1 MKKRI
6 LIIED
11 DQIVATVYR
20 NLLNNRGYQAEV
32 AVDGPSGLAAV
43 QSFKPDAIL
52 LDIMLPQTSGVE
64 LLQKIRSDST
74 LAEVPVLVFTNAY
87 IPNMVEVARN
97 SGANFVFSKSTLTS
111 RQLLEALAASVPGA
125 PAPLATAFVRRGDS
139 AASAGTGTLSSP
151 TVSTHAPTPT
161 PMAANTGQQNGIQRT
176 PAGAAY
182 PDPFSLPLPAPEA
195 GSSAATEIIY
205 RDRSRSNRPSTT
217 FTAQIHNH
225 SEAPAPDIARL
236 KQDFLQTVDKSITQ
250 LRYNLSELAKAAN
263 EASQSGMLEELHRQV
278 RGIGA
283 NAGFAGFQ
291 PAADLSAAFEVLL
304 RELSEKPKN
313 YNASIQR
320 TTADTVDVL
329 TELLV
334 HRIEDNLLE
343 DPSPDILVVDDE
355 MLSRRAVTFALEKGH
370 LHATDTADPQ
380 EALKLATSQ
389 PYDLIFLDVQ
399 MPGLNGFDLCTQIRA
414 QLVNQKTPVIF
425 VTSMTD
431 FKSRVRS
438 TLSGGTDLIAKPF
451 MFFELTVK
459 AMSTLLRNRAAA
471 LPTKK
476 LKQAA

>member
-52 LDIMLPQTSGVE
+52 LDIMLPHTSGVE
-64 LLQKIRSDST
+64 LLQRIRSDSS
-74 LAEVPVLVFTNAY
+74 LAGVPVLVFTNAY

-139 AASAGTGTLSSP
+139 AASATTGSLSSP
-151 TVSTHAPTPT
+151 TLSTPV
-161 PMAANTGQQNGIQRT
+161 AANTAPRNEGNIVPMGN
-176 PAGAAY
+176 PSWEG
-182 PDPFSLPLPAPEA
+182 FSSPLPAPEA

-205 RDRSRSNRPSTT
+205 RDRSRSNRPSTPS
-217 FTAQIHNH
+217 TAQIHKQ

-343 DPSPDILVVDDE
+343 DPPPAILVVDDE

-370 LHATDTADPQ
+370 LRATDTADPQ

-459 AMSTLLRNRAAA
+459 AMSTLLRNRAAV
-471 LPTKK
+471 LSSKK

>member
-1 MKKRI
+1 MKKKI

-20 NLLNNRGYQAEV
+20 NLLNNRGYQARV
-32 AVDGPSGLAAV
+32 AGDGTAGLAAV
-43 QSFKPDAIL
+43 AEFGPDAIL
-52 LDIMLPQTSGVE
+52 LDIMLPQSNGVE
-64 LLQKIRSDST
+64 VLRKIRADSS
-74 LAEVPVLVFTNAY
+74 LNHVPVLVFTNAY
-87 IPNMVEVARN
+87 VPNMVEVAKN

-111 RQLLEALAASVPGA
+111 RQLLEALAACVPGA
-125 PAPLATAFVRRGDS
+125 PAPLSTTLLRKSDASPGAPVELINSSAQMASLTSSS
-139 AASAGTGTLSSP
+139 AA
-151 TVSTHAPTPT
+151 
-161 PMAANTGQQNGIQRT
+161 NGCVAF
-176 PAGAAY
+176 PS
-182 PDPFSLPLPAPEA
+182 SLPSPSVVGSTMLVPEA

-205 RDRSRSNRPSTT
+205 KDRGRANRVHQTPSESAERE
-217 FTAQIHNH
+217 FDLANPEH
-225 SEAPAPDIARL
+225 ARL
-236 KQDFLQTVDKSITQ
+236 RQDFLQTVDKSITQ

-278 RGIGA
+278 RSLGA
-283 NAGFAGFQ
+283 NAGLAGFQ

-334 HRIEDNLLE
+334 HRVEDNLLE
-343 DPSPDILVVDDE
+343 DPTPAILVVDDE

-370 LHATDTADPQ
+370 LRATDTSDPQ

-389 PYDLIFLDVQ
+389 AYDLIFLDVQ
-399 MPGLNGFDLCTQIRA
+399 MPGLDGFDLCTQIRA
-414 QLVNQKTPVIF
+414 QLINQKTPVIF

-471 LPTKK
+471 LSSRR